1 MYWSISKPSSN
12 AVLLQLRTSD
22 QLWFL
27 TKMIE
32 DKQCWIILIACCYN
46 PIISMKDNTYLQTG
60 HRHEPRSVFSCRYD
74 SRSKH
79 CMCLHSWPR
88 AGSIIRRNVIGHLSD
103 TLMAVCSTPSSP
115 FKLLLFVTLVKFR
128 LTGKKNR
135 LKNEQHDISKNRTIN
150 LRISKSNIMYQITIN
165 QILLLLG
172 EEPAFKIHFNIMLP
186 TFPQQLEKNYSL
198 CCYFAIIIQCY
209 ALIKGANKV

>member
-1 MYWSISKPSSN
+1 MSSSLTVLCWTGFQAAIGSIVTSSNSVVWRFVKIPQMYWSISKPSSN

-22 QLWFL
+22 QFWFL
-27 TKMIE
+27 TKMTE
-32 DKQCWIILIACCYN
+32 DKQCCIILIACCYN

-128 LTGKKNR
+128 LTGKKIDSKMSNMIFQRTER
-135 LKNEQHDISKNRTIN
+135 LT
-150 LRISKSNIMYQITIN
+150 
-165 QILLLLG
+165 
-172 EEPAFKIHFNIMLP
+172 
-186 TFPQQLEKNYSL
+186 
-198 CCYFAIIIQCY
+198 
-209 ALIKGANKV
+209 